1 MLHCSDLLLN
11 GYRENLSIGTLLVA
25 APDAISET
33 EAATCSALA
42 EILQM

>member
-1 MLHCSDLLLN
+1 
-11 GYRENLSIGTLLVA
+11 VA

-42 EILQM
+42 EILQT